1 MSICIYQCEI
11 SVNWTQLGLKY
22 TEILIS
28 LNGKSDG
35 GEAPGIC
42 CHDFSFASLSFSVSP
57 FSVIK
62 SCFQILSTIAV
73 AVLDILYRLDDM
85 QRKSMYFCQS

>member
-1 MSICIYQCEI
+1 MSIYIYQSEI

-35 GEAPGIC
+35 GEAPGIS
-42 CHDFSFASLSFSVSP
+42 CHDFSFSSLSFSVSP

-62 SCFQILSTIAV
+62 SCFQIHSTIAV

-85 QRKSMYFCQS
+85 